1 MSDTQLGVSPRI
13 QRVVGNRAWS
23 ELHRYPG
30 APNRVFVLTGRRGID
45 LVVKI
50 GSDLGS
56 EAARLSWMTENCF
69 GSIKTPEVVLFEKD
83 GDIELDH
90 LVMTY
95 LPGVDGDHYS
105 ICSKPRRMVET
116 IAGGIRWLHG
126 RSEPD
131 CAFRAGVTDLVGVAT
146 AKVDAGFNIGPLRG
160 AYYGMTASDLLSRMR
175 RL

>member
-1 MSDTQLGVSPRI
+1 M
-13 QRVVGNRAWS
+13 GNRAWS

-105 ICSKPRRMVET
+105 ICSKPRRRIME
-116 IAGGIRWLHG
+116 
-126 RSEPD
+126 
-131 CAFRAGVTDLVGVAT
+131 
-146 AKVDAGFNIGPLRG
+146 
-160 AYYGMTASDLLSRMR
+160 
-175 RL
+175 